1 MLFRKPPSGGFFLK
15 NLKYN
20 MKKIIF
26 KLTFLILLGFCS
38 LSFSQRSDNSIV
50 AVNGSKITSAQLDQ
64 WLSVAISEG
73 KKDTPELRQ
82 AILNDLVVR
91 EAIAQD
97 IKKTNLLSK
106 GNNAFKVRV
115 AEQNAAMDLWFS
127 QYLAAHPV
135 SEAEVR
141 ATYDKQVAESKEP
154 KNSKEYQISQI
165 VVPDEV
171 EANKVLVQL
180 KSGSS
185 FEALAK
191 EVSVD
196 QATSQRGGLLGWV
209 LLQQLAS
216 PLNDLVPTISK
227 GAVASKPVQV
237 GSAWIIVKVDDIKPF
252 IMPSFDQA
260 KVSIAQSLIQQRRQ
274 DAIRALMQNA
284 KVTK

>member
-1 MLFRKPPSGGFFLK
+1 MK

-50 AVNGSKITSAQLDQ
+50 VVNGSKITSAQLDQ

-135 SEAEVR
+135 SEAEVDTLIFR
-141 ATYDKQVAESKEP
+141 LPTGE
-154 KNSKEYQISQI
+154 QISNMENIFRNLMVRSNMRRDGGGQNRTLYSLRHTY
-165 VVPDEV
+165 
-171 EANKVLVQL
+171 AT
-180 KSGSS
+180 
-185 FEALAK
+185 FALARG
-191 EVSVD
+191 VDIHTLARQMGTSVGMIERHYSKLTPMMN
-196 QATSQRGGLLGWV
+196 AEK
-209 LLQQLAS
+209 LA
-216 PLNDLVPTISK
+216 
-227 GAVASKPVQV
+227 
-237 GSAWIIVKVDDIKPF
+237 
-252 IMPSFDQA
+252 
-260 KVSIAQSLIQQRRQ
+260 
-274 DAIRALMQNA
+274 
-284 KVTK
+284 